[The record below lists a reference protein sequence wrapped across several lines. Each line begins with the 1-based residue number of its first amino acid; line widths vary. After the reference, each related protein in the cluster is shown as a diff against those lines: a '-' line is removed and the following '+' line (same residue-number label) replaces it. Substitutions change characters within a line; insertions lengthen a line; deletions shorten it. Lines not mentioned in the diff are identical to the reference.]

1 MKNMHWSNQR
11 LKLEFAASSLST
23 QNKGVRAM
31 TGWLGISTM
40 YQNGVTCLPA
50 DCLTF
55 SLVTPNICINT
66 DELPIDLY
74 F

>member
-1 MKNMHWSNQR
+1 MLTLIAVDHRFEHWSNQR

-50 DCLTF
+50 DCCF
-55 SLVTPNICINT
+55 S
-66 DELPIDLY
+66 ELAP
-74 F
+74 